1 MELIE
6 PTLIHCIAQPRMHRD
21 LNTGSLTEVDD
32 SASLRVH
39 IIQIE
44 WHTDDGI
51 ILRCNFACRA

>member
-1 MELIE
+1 
-6 PTLIHCIAQPRMHRD
+6 MHRD

-44 WHTDDGI
+44 WYTDDGI
-51 ILRCNFACRA
+51 ILRCNFVCRA